1 MLLDFQW
8 RFTAVIHGSLCHTK
22 ATEYEWRQ
30 ERGYMINRE
39 QEIPLYDATGFKSPA
54 RFWRSLLR
62 TDTDASQGFEPED
75 VQHKRRVILYR
86 LLLPVMFFATAMVL
100 TESLLSTPS
109 PLALDTFS
117 GVVTLLL
124 AATMFRLFRHEKI
137 LIPPVFALL
146 ITLITVVWSIK
157 LGSVYQE
164 LWVFL
169 LMIALTALLP
179 FVIALGGGLVTLGA
193 LFWAHGWQGF
203 GQGLAFDAAIFST
216 WLLSLAIMQL
226 QTRQTDELADL
237 ALTDPLTGAYNRR
250 YLLPQTRRHLADYH
264 RYARLSSLLLLDIDY
279 FKRIN
284 DEMGHVE
291 GDRVLKAMVA
301 LIDSRIRGADML
313 FRLGGEEFV
322 VLLSEVG
329 AQTARK
335 IADELRSK
343 IASQE
348 VIPDRRVTVSIGICD
363 VTAVDSAEDWLL
375 RVDRAMYEAKRK
387 GRDQVYIEEPSPRDP
402 TNVEATIP
410 MWR

>member
-1 MLLDFQW
+1 
-8 RFTAVIHGSLCHTK
+8 
-22 ATEYEWRQ
+22 
-30 ERGYMINRE
+30 MINRD
-39 QEIPLYDATGFKSPA
+39 QEISLYDATGFKSSA
-54 RFWRSLLR
+54 RFWRGLLR
-62 TDTDASQGFEPED
+62 TDTGAPQSFEPED
-75 VQHKRRVILYR
+75 VQHERRLILYR
-86 LLLPVMFFATAMVL
+86 LLLPVMLCATTMVL
-100 TESLLSTPS
+100 IEGLIVALSLTILNVFAGLTS
-109 PLALDTFS
+109 
-117 GVVTLLL
+117 LLL
-124 AATMFRLFRHEKI
+124 AVTAYRMFRHNKMVM
-137 LIPPVFALL
+137 PPVMALL
-146 ITLITVVWSIK
+146 ITLITVVWSVK
-157 LGSVYQE
+157 LGSIYQE
-164 LWVFL
+164 LWIFL

-179 FVIALGGGLVTLGA
+179 LAAGLVAGVLTLVA
-193 LFWAHGWQGF
+193 LVWAHGWQGF
-203 GQGLAFDAAIFST
+203 GGGFALDAAIFST
-216 WLLSLAIMQL
+216 WLLSLAMMQL
-226 QTRQTDELADL
+226 QTRQTDQLADL

-291 GDRVLKAMVA
+291 GDRVLKALVT
-301 LIDSRIRGADML
+301 LIDGRIRGADML

-335 IADELRSK
+335 IADDLRSK
-343 IASQE
+343 IAAQE
-348 VIPDRRVTVSIGICD
+348 VIQDRRVTVSIGICD

-402 TNVEATIP
+402 TNVKGTIP

>member
-1 MLLDFQW
+1 M
-8 RFTAVIHGSLCHTK
+8 T
-22 ATEYEWRQ
+22 
-30 ERGYMINRE
+30 NRE
-39 QEIPLYDATGFKSPA
+39 QEIPLYDATGFKAPA

-62 TDTDASQGFEPED
+62 TDTDTSQGFEPED
-75 VQHKRRVILYR
+75 VQHKRRVTLYR
-86 LLLPVMFFATAMVL
+86 LLLPIMFFASAMVL
-100 TESLLSTPS
+100 TESLLSTTGS
-109 PLALDTFS
+109 VVLDMFS
-117 GVVTLLL
+117 GVATLFLGTTL
-124 AATMFRLFRHEKI
+124 FRLFRHNKI
-137 LIPPVFALL
+137 LMPPVLALL

-169 LMIALTALLP
+169 LMIALTALSP
-179 FVIALGGGLVTLGA
+179 FAVALGGGLLTLGA

-216 WLLSLAIMQL
+216 WLLSLAMMQL

-335 IADELRSK
+335 VADELRSK
-343 IASQE
+343 ISSQE

-402 TNVEATIP
+402 TNVEGTIP

>member
-1 MLLDFQW
+1 M
-8 RFTAVIHGSLCHTK
+8 T
-22 ATEYEWRQ
+22 
-30 ERGYMINRE
+30 NRE
-39 QEIPLYDATGFKSPA
+39 QEIPLYDATGFKAPA

-62 TDTDASQGFEPED
+62 TDTDTSQGFEPED
-75 VQHKRRVILYR
+75 VQHKRRVTLYR
-86 LLLPVMFFATAMVL
+86 LLLPIMFFASAMVL
-100 TESLLSTPS
+100 TESLLSTTGS
-109 PLALDTFS
+109 VVLDMFS
-117 GVVTLLL
+117 GVVTLFLGTTL
-124 AATMFRLFRHEKI
+124 FRLFRHNKI
-137 LIPPVFALL
+137 LMPPVLALL
-146 ITLITVVWSIK
+146 ITLTTVVWSIK

-179 FVIALGGGLVTLGA
+179 FAMALGGGLLTLGA

-216 WLLSLAIMQL
+216 WLLSLAMMQL

-335 IADELRSK
+335 VADELRSK
-343 IASQE
+343 ISSQE

-402 TNVEATIP
+402 TNVEGTIP

>member
-1 MLLDFQW
+1 M
-8 RFTAVIHGSLCHTK
+8 TN
-22 ATEYEWRQ
+22 
-30 ERGYMINRE
+30 RG

-62 TDTDASQGFEPED
+62 TDTCSSQGFNPED
-75 VQHKRRVILYR
+75 LQYERRLILYR
-86 LLLPVMFFATAMVL
+86 LLLPIMLCASAVVL
-100 TESLLSTPS
+100 TEGLLLTPS
-109 PLALDTFS
+109 PIALSVYSGLA
-117 GVVTLLL
+117 TLLL
-124 AATMFRLFRHEKI
+124 AVTTYRFFRHDKI
-137 LIPPVFALL
+137 LIPPIFALA
-146 ITLITVVWSIK
+146 ITLVTIIWSVK
-157 LGSVYQE
+157 LGSMYQE

-169 LMIALTALLP
+169 LMIGLTALLP
-179 FVIALGGGLVTLGA
+179 LTIAFAGGLITLIA

-216 WLLSLAIMQL
+216 WLLSLAMMQL

-250 YLLPQTRRHLADYH
+250 YLLPQTRRHFADYH

-291 GDRVLKAMVA
+291 GDRVLKAIVA

-335 IADELRSK
+335 IADDLRSK
-343 IASQE
+343 IAAQE
-348 VIPDRRVTVSIGICD
+348 VIADRRVTVSIGICD
-363 VTAVDSAEDWLL
+363 VSIVDSAEDWLL

-402 TNVEATIP
+402 TNVEGTIP

>member
-1 MLLDFQW
+1 M
-8 RFTAVIHGSLCHTK
+8 T
-22 ATEYEWRQ
+22 
-30 ERGYMINRE
+30 NRE
-39 QEIPLYDATGFKSPA
+39 QEIPLYDATGFKAPA

-62 TDTDASQGFEPED
+62 TDTDTSQGFEPED
-75 VQHKRRVILYR
+75 VQHKRRVTLYR
-86 LLLPVMFFATAMVL
+86 LLLPIMFFASAMVL
-100 TESLLSTPS
+100 TESLLSTTGS
-109 PLALDTFS
+109 VVLEMFS
-117 GVVTLLL
+117 GVATLFLGTTL
-124 AATMFRLFRHEKI
+124 FRLFRHNKI
-137 LIPPVFALL
+137 LMPPVLALL
-146 ITLITVVWSIK
+146 ITLTTVVWSIK

-179 FVIALGGGLVTLGA
+179 FAMALGGGLLTLCA

-216 WLLSLAIMQL
+216 WLLSLAMMQL

-301 LIDSRIRGADML
+301 LIDGRIRGADML

-343 IASQE
+343 ISSQE

-402 TNVEATIP
+402 TNVEGTIP

>member
-1 MLLDFQW
+1 
-8 RFTAVIHGSLCHTK
+8 
-22 ATEYEWRQ
+22 
-30 ERGYMINRE
+30 MINRDPE
-39 QEIPLYDATGFKSPA
+39 VPLYDATGFKAPA
-54 RFWRSLLR
+54 RFWRGLLR
-62 TDTDASQGFEPED
+62 TDVGSSQGFDPED
-75 VQHKRRVILYR
+75 VQHERRLVLYR
-86 LLLPVMFFATAMVL
+86 LLLPIMFSATMVVVIEGVLITPRPLFLNLFAG
-100 TESLLSTPS
+100 
-109 PLALDTFS
+109 LA
-117 GVVTLLL
+117 TLLL
-124 AATMFRLFRHEKI
+124 AATVYAFFRHDKV
-137 LIPPVFALL
+137 LIPPVLALL
-146 ITLITVVWSIK
+146 ATLITVVWSIK
-157 LGSVYQE
+157 LGSSYQE
-164 LWVFL
+164 LWIFL
-169 LMIALTALLP
+169 LMIAMAALLP
-179 FVIALGGGLVTLGA
+179 TAAALAGGAIILAA

-203 GQGLAFDAAIFST
+203 GEGLALDAAIFST
-216 WLLSLAIMQL
+216 WLLSLAMMQL
-226 QTRQTDELADL
+226 QARQTDELADL

-264 RYARLSSLLLLDIDY
+264 RYARLSSLLLIDIDY

-348 VIPDRRVTVSIGICD
+348 VIPGRRVTVSIGVCD
-363 VTAVDSAEDWLL
+363 VTTVDSAEDWLL
-375 RVDRAMYEAKRK
+375 SVDRAMYEAKRK
-387 GRDQVYIEEPSPRDP
+387 GRDQVYIKEPSPRDP
-402 TNVEATIP
+402 TNVEGTIP

>member
-1 MLLDFQW
+1 M
-8 RFTAVIHGSLCHTK
+8 T
-22 ATEYEWRQ
+22 
-30 ERGYMINRE
+30 NRE
-39 QEIPLYDATGFKSPA
+39 QEIPLYDATGFKAPA

-62 TDTDASQGFEPED
+62 TDTDTSQGFEPED
-75 VQHKRRVILYR
+75 VQHKRRVTLYR
-86 LLLPVMFFATAMVL
+86 LLLPIMFFASAMVL
-100 TESLLSTPS
+100 TESLLSTTGS
-109 PLALDTFS
+109 VVLDMFS
-117 GVVTLLL
+117 GVATLFLGTTL
-124 AATMFRLFRHEKI
+124 FRLFRHNKI
-137 LIPPVFALL
+137 LMPPVLALL

-179 FVIALGGGLVTLGA
+179 FAVALGGGLLTLGA

-216 WLLSLAIMQL
+216 WLLSLAMMQL

-301 LIDSRIRGADML
+301 LIDGRIRGADML

-343 IASQE
+343 ISSQE

-402 TNVEATIP
+402 TNVEGTIP

>member
-1 MLLDFQW
+1 M
-8 RFTAVIHGSLCHTK
+8 
-22 ATEYEWRQ
+22 
-30 ERGYMINRE
+30 
-39 QEIPLYDATGFKSPA
+39 
-54 RFWRSLLR
+54 
-62 TDTDASQGFEPED
+62 
-75 VQHKRRVILYR
+75 
-86 LLLPVMFFATAMVL
+86 
-100 TESLLSTPS
+100 
-109 PLALDTFS
+109 
-117 GVVTLLL
+117 
-124 AATMFRLFRHEKI
+124 
-137 LIPPVFALL
+137 PPVLALL
-146 ITLITVVWSIK
+146 ITLITVIWSVK
-157 LGSVYQE
+157 LGSIYQE
-164 LWVFL
+164 LWIFL
-169 LMIALTALLP
+169 LMIAITALLP
-179 FVIALGGGLVTLGA
+179 LTAGLVAGLLTLVA
-193 LFWAHGWQGF
+193 LVWAHGWQGF
-203 GQGLAFDAAIFST
+203 GGGFALDAAIFST
-216 WLLSLAIMQL
+216 WLLSLAMMQL
-226 QTRQTDELADL
+226 QTRQTDQLADL

-291 GDRVLKAMVA
+291 GDRVLKALVG
-301 LIDSRIRGADML
+301 LIDGRIRGADML

-335 IADELRSK
+335 IADDLRSK
-343 IASQE
+343 IAAQE

-402 TNVEATIP
+402 TNVKGTIP